1 VNPVND
7 ADRGPALRRVRGV
20 IERLVGDGTAVANS
34 DGTVHD
40 LFPVAVGAAEGEALR
55 DWIVREQATRTI
67 EVGLGYG
74 LSALHICE
82 GLLANAGEAMACH
95 VAIDPYQARR
105 FSGLGLQLL
114 EEAGVAGIV
123 EHHEEESQLALPRF
137 LGEGR
142 TFDVAFVD
150 GNHRFDWVFVD
161 LFYLGRLLRPGGS
174 SSSMTTSCPA
184 SRARRCSTRRT
195 WAGGSRRSRPRTT
208 YTSGRYSALPWFRT
222 RGRSTTSSSSDPHYE
237 DLPMTRLR
245 PCPSG
250 PIPPSVLG
258 LCDADFTA

>member
-82 GLLANAGEAMACH
+82 GLLAYAGEAMACH

-114 EEAGVAGIV
+114 EEAGVAGMV

-161 LFYLGRLLRPGGS
+161 LFYLGRLLRPGGIVFLDDYQL
-174 SSSMTTSCPA
+174 PGVA
-184 SRARRCSTRRT
+184 RATLFYQTNLGWRLEEVSAPDVLHQWAILRTAVVQDTR
-195 WAGGSRRSRPRTT
+195 PFD
-208 YTSGRYSALPWFRT
+208 YFV
-222 RGRSTTSSSSDPHYE
+222 E
-237 DLPMTRLR
+237 
-245 PCPSG
+245 
-250 PIPPSVLG
+250 
-258 LCDADFTA
+258 F